1 MRLGVSTAAVVA
13 VLAATI
19 SVAGCDAPAVEKPAD
34 VAVFEPTRPATS
46 KPALVGRIDFE
57 TCPLTTGGNDKLA
70 ECANV
75 EVPLDWNSPHDAKV
89 TFFVKRLIGSAP
101 GPHRQLWLLQGGPGG
116 AGDGLEPLAREIAR
130 ADTSLD
136 VYIPDHR
143 GTGRSERL
151 DCPNARGSL
160 AFDYATCI
168 KEMKIRWGVQGLST
182 FSTTTAARDVGY
194 VIERSRTAG
203 QEVHVY
209 GISYGTYWAQRYL
222 QLFPTQPTAVALDGV
237 CQSGLC
243 SYLKMGYWFD
253 RVGKKYMAECAA
265 DAVCGAKLGADP
277 VESVRAAIAKA
288 NTGKC
293 AGLTKINGTSL
304 RKLYAMFI
312 ASFELR
318 ALIPATTFRILR
330 CDADDVL
337 ALKHFE
343 SVLTSDLGEGFSGF
357 DGAAGGKSLT
367 SDILGMHIAF
377 SELEENPPISRTDL
391 ADLLADA
398 VFTAYDPALRDAYDM
413 WPRYTPDALVGKYPT
428 SQVPVLMM
436 NGTLDPQTP
445 LEFAEAIAP
454 HYVAASQGLIVL
466 PRAAHGVI
474 HQSPTSE
481 GSAKP
486 SCGMMLWHQFLESPT
501 AQLDSACR
509 ADILPHDFA
518 GSPDL
523 AAQYFGR
530 PSLWGPA
537 AAAAEPQP
545 APSSA
550 VPGSPAAARAAHFS
564 AEMRNIALTTS
575 PWQRPLGN
583 RL

>member
-1 MRLGVSTAAVVA
+1 MVVVLGAA
-13 VLAATI
+13 L
-19 SVAGCDAPAVEKPAD
+19 SVAACDAPVTQQPARVTVE
-34 VAVFEPTRPATS
+34 EPTRPATS
-46 KPALVGRIDFE
+46 RPALVGRIEFD
-57 TCPLTTGGNDKLA
+57 TCSLVTGGTDQLA

-75 EVPLDWNSPHDAKV
+75 EVPLDWNSPNDAKV
-89 TFFVKRLIGSAP
+89 SFFVKRLLGTAP

-116 AGDGLEPLAREIAR
+116 AGDGLEPLAAEIAR

-160 AFDYATCI
+160 SFDYAVCI
-168 KEMKIRWGVQGLST
+168 KEMKIRWGVQGLVT
-182 FSTTTAARDVGY
+182 FSTTTAARDVGH
-194 VIERSRTAG
+194 VIERVRTPG

-222 QLFPTQPTAVALDGV
+222 QLFPSQPTAVALDGV
-237 CQSGLC
+237 CQAGLC

-265 DAVCGAKLGADP
+265 DPVCSDKLGPDP
-277 VESVRAAIAKA
+277 VQSVRAAIAKA
-288 NTGKC
+288 NAGKC
-293 AGLTKINGTSL
+293 AGLAKISGTSL
-304 RKLYAMFI
+304 RKLFGMFI

-318 ALIPATTFRILR
+318 ALVPATTYRILR

-337 ALKHFE
+337 ALKRFE
-343 SVLTSDLGEGFSGF
+343 SVLTDDLGEGFSGF
-357 DGAAGGKSLT
+357 DGAAGKKSLA

-377 SELEENPPISRTDL
+377 SELEESPPISRSDL
-391 ADLLADA
+391 ADLLSDA
-398 VFTAYDPALRDAYDM
+398 VFTAYDPKLRDAYDM
-413 WPRYTPDALVGKYPT
+413 WPRYTPDALVGKYPA

-474 HQSPTSE
+474 HQSPTALGNAE
-481 GSAKP
+481 T
-486 SCGMMLWHQFLESPT
+486 SCGMTLWHQFLESPT
-501 AQLDSACR
+501 VQLDSACR
-509 ADILPHDFA
+509 ANILPHDFA

-523 AAQYFGR
+523 AERFFGR
-530 PSLWGPA
+530 PTLWGPA
-537 AAAAEPQP
+537 SASAGPQP
-545 APSSA
+545 APS
-550 VPGSPAAARAAHFS
+550 GAAAGTPASSAGAARLA
-564 AEMRNIALTTS
+564 AEVKNLALTTS
-575 PWQRPLGN
+575 PWQTPLGN

>member
-1 MRLGVSTAAVVA
+1 MGLGVPTGAVVA
-13 VLAATI
+13 VLAAAL
-19 SVAGCDAPAVEKPAD
+19 SVAACDAPAVDKP
-34 VAVFEPTRPATS
+34 VAATIAERTRPAMS
-46 KPALVGRIDFE
+46 PASLFGRIEFNR
-57 TCPLTTGGNDKLA
+57 CSLVTGGNDTRA

-75 EVPLDWNSPHDAKV
+75 EVPLDWNAPDDGKV
-89 TFFVKRLIGSAP
+89 TFFVKRLLGAAP

-116 AGDGLEPLAREIAR
+116 AGDGLEPLADEIAQ
-130 ADTSLD
+130 ADGALD

-151 DCPNARGSL
+151 DCPNARERGSL
-160 AFDYATCI
+160 SFDYAICLR
-168 KEMKIRWGVQGLST
+168 EMKIRWGIPGLAT

-194 VIERSRTAG
+194 VIERVRTPG

-222 QLFPTQPTAVALDGV
+222 QLFPAQPTAVALDGV

-265 DAVCGAKLGADP
+265 DPVCGAKLGADP

-288 NTGKC
+288 NTGRC

-304 RKLYAMFI
+304 RKLYGMFI

-318 ALIPATTFRILR
+318 ALVPATAFRILR
-330 CDADDVL
+330 CDADDIL
-337 ALKHFE
+337 ALKKFE
-343 SVLTSDLGEGFSGF
+343 SVLTADLGEGFAGF
-357 DGAAGGKSLT
+357 EGAAGTKNLA
-367 SDILGMHIAF
+367 SDMLGMHIAF
-377 SELEENPPISRTDL
+377 SELEEDPPISRKDL
-391 ADLLADA
+391 ADLLSDA
-398 VFTAYDPALRDAYDM
+398 VFTAYDPKLRDAYDM
-413 WPRYTPDALVGKYPT
+413 WPRYRPDALVGKYP
-428 SQVPVLMM
+428 SSNVPVLMM

-481 GSAKP
+481 GTSEP
-486 SCGMMLWHQFLESPT
+486 SCGMMLWHQFLESPSVP
-501 AQLDSACR
+501 LDSACR
-509 ADILPHDFA
+509 ANILHHDFA
-518 GSPDL
+518 GSPAL
-523 AAQYFGR
+523 AEQFFGR
-530 PSLWGPA
+530 PTLWGPGS
-537 AAAAEPQP
+537 EPASLP
-545 APSSA
+545 APATAA
-550 VPGSPAAARAAHFS
+550 VPGAGSARLS
-564 AEMRNIALTTS
+564 AELKHVALTTR
-575 PWQRPLGN
+575 PWQTPLGN
-583 RL
+583 TL